1 MTAPNKTWPDGR
13 VRCHWANPKN
23 EKYIH
28 YHDTEWGVPTY
39 DDAKLFEMLVLETFQ
54 AGLSWECILNRR
66 DAFRRAFDN
75 FDIAR
80 VCNYDTAKLAQL
92 QNDTGIIRNARKIS
106 AVVNNARVFTS
117 IAHEYGTFSKY
128 LWHWTRG
135 RIIHQVGKTRS
146 ALSDKIAADLRAQR
160 PFMHTCNRRAS
171 LIHTKINAFY
181 SANKQLIIFAS
192 KGSDASAAFW
202 GGVVRECVIIHLLP
216 LVIASEARRSSK

>member
-1 MTAPNKTWPDGR
+1 MGRGGKPMTAPNKTWPDGR

-80 VCNYDTAKLAQL
+80 VCNYDTAKLTQL
-92 QNDTGIIRNARKIS
+92 QA
-106 AVVNNARVFTS
+106 
-117 IAHEYGTFSKY
+117 
-128 LWHWTRG
+128 
-135 RIIHQVGKTRS
+135 
-146 ALSDKIAADLRAQR
+146 
-160 PFMHTCNRRAS
+160 
-171 LIHTKINAFY
+171 
-181 SANKQLIIFAS
+181 
-192 KGSDASAAFW
+192 
-202 GGVVRECVIIHLLP
+202 
-216 LVIASEARRSSK
+216 

>member
-1 MTAPNKTWPDGR
+1 MTAPDKTWPDGR
-13 VRCHWANPKN
+13 VRCHWVNPKN

-39 DDAKLFEMLVLETFQ
+39 GDAKLFEMLVLETFQ

-75 FDIAR
+75 FDIVR
-80 VCNYDTAKLAQL
+80 VCNYDTAKLTQL
-92 QNDTGIIRNARKIS
+92 QNDTGIIRNARKIA

-146 ALSDKIAADLRAQR
+146 ALSDKIAVDLRHRGMQFIGTTTVYAYLQS
-160 PFMHTCNRRAS
+160 AGV
-171 LIHTKINAFY
+171 INSHEDKCFLFR
-181 SANKQLIIFAS
+181 K
-192 KGSDASAAFW
+192 
-202 GGVVRECVIIHLLP
+202 
-216 LVIASEARRSSK
+216 